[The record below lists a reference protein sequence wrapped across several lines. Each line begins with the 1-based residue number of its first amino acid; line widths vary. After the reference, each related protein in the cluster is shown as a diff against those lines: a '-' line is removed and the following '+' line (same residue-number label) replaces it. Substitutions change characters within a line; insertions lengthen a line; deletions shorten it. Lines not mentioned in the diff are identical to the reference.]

1 VTVGELRDLLLSRP
15 HFEMREKIK
24 DTDAIEDCVA
34 AWRRDGLT
42 IGFTNGCFDL
52 IHPGHVQLL
61 CEARLRCDR
70 LIVGLNSDASVKRL
84 KGAAR
89 PVQPEA
95 ARSIVLAGLAFVD
108 AVVLFADDTPI
119 ELITRIRPD
128 ILVKGADYRINQVVG
143 HEFVESYGGSVA
155 LVDLLP
161 DSSTTLIIGRLKAD
175 AASAVPG
182 LAEVK

>member
-1 VTVGELRDLLLSRP
+1 
-15 HFEMREKIK
+15 
-24 DTDAIEDCVA
+24 
-34 AWRRDGLT
+34 
-42 IGFTNGCFDL
+42 
-52 IHPGHVQLL
+52 L
-61 CEARLRCDR
+61 CEARSRCDR
-70 LIVGLNSDASVKRL
+70 LIVGLNSDASVQRL
-84 KGAAR
+84 KGATR

-128 ILVKGADYRINQVVG
+128 ILVKGADYRIDQVVG
-143 HEFVESYGGSVA
+143 HEVVESYGGRVV

-161 DSSTTLIIGRLKAD
+161 DSSTTLIIDRLKAD
-175 AASAVPG
+175 AANAVSG